1 MTKILYI
8 TSKSVYTCAAQG
20 TLLDIIQ
27 SQMKK
32 GHEVGVLLLQDSVL
46 ACWKGGQNVVAE
58 AAKHGTNIY
67 AIKEDLDARGII
79 GDKIH
84 PEIKPVN
91 YDESIS
97 IIMDKYEKVIT
108 WC

>member
-1 MTKILYI
+1 MRSSRNSLRDYSESNK
-8 TSKSVYTCAAQG
+8 
-20 TLLDIIQ
+20 
-27 SQMKK
+27 
-32 GHEVGVLLLQDSVL
+32 ERPR
-46 ACWKGGQNVVAE
+46 CWKGGQNVVAE
-58 AAKHGTNIY
+58 AAKHGTTIY
-67 AIKEDLDARGII
+67 AIKEDLEARGII

-84 PEIKPVN
+84 PEIKAVN